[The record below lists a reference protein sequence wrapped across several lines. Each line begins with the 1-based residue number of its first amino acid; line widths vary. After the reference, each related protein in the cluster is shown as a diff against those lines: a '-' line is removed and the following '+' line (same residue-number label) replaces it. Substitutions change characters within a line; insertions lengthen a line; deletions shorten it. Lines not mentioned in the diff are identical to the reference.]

1 MCAEFEMRFH
11 SFAHHGRDILVKIV
25 RNFPPDFDAA
35 DFNSGHRAPLYS
47 PWSDSPIRLS
57 LNPATVESRGKAVS
71 QEQAG
76 SMMPSF
82 HGCFRNT

>member
-1 MCAEFEMRFH
+1 MSADFEMRFH
-11 SFAHHGRDILVKIV
+11 SFAHRGRDILVKVV

-35 DFNSGHRAPLYS
+35 DFNSGHCAPLCS

-71 QEQAG
+71 QEQAR
-76 SMMPSF
+76 SMVPSL
-82 HGCFRNT
+82 HSCFRNT